1 MVPPRIGQV
10 DVAQAHPVTGDDLAD
25 DGERRGDL
33 SVGREGRQEAV
44 LLAPREDAPSRRGPP
59 HGLRDVV
66 GVHGD
71 GGRVEDEGDT
81 ARSGHPVGVAGE
93 PVGEVDH
100 RARAGGGGG
109 RSGRQGRRRPAVE
122 RQALRGDRPLVGGE
136 HATDE
141 ELVAYVG
148 DPTRCHPFGNWYPGL
163 SPEQMQLAQIAA
175 LRTLTTREQFIMAA
189 DGPDAGDF
197 VMPDQTLAL
206 LRLRDAD
213 PTFTAQRQTSDGVS
227 WLIVR
232 PVDDGCFLREL
243 TTPQGYRAYALTDGG
258 KQARADFIRFMYVPD
273 DARPRVT
280 PGATATPS
288 AASAPSWAA
297 PSMP

>member
-1 MVPPRIGQV
+1 MSEQSFTTPGIV
-10 DVAQAHPVTGDDLAD
+10 DSDAAAEAARKAVEAF
-25 DGERRGDL
+25 
-33 SVGREGRQEAV
+33 RQEPEQ
-44 LLAPREDAPSRRGPP
+44 LL
-59 HGLRDVV
+59 GLGSV
-66 GVHGD
+66 
-71 GGRVEDEGDT
+71 
-81 ARSGHPVGVAGE
+81 
-93 PVGEVDH
+93 
-100 RARAGGGGG
+100 
-109 RSGRQGRRRPAVE
+109 
-122 RQALRGDRPLVGGE
+122 
-136 HATDE
+136 TDE

-163 SPEQMQLAQIAA
+163 SPEQMQLAQMAA

-189 DGPDAGDF
+189 DGPDSGDF

-273 DARPRVT
+273 DARPADVDRAVGTAQLEAGEGVPFLEGCDAVTTVVRVGDEFT
-280 PGATATPS
+280 DGGDIRVVHLKDGEVFVGLPDGDTIRYTGASVDQLREIWDEWRTA
-288 AASAPSWAA
+288 
-297 PSMP
+297 